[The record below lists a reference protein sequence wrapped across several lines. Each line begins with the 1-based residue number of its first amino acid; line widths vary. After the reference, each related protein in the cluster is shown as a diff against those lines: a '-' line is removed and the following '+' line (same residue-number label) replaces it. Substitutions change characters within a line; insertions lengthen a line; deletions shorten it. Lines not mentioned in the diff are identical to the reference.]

1 MTTVSQP
8 TTAFR
13 RLKTAMTPTYPRRDR
28 WNPSRSVLQSAAV
41 GSLGEAA
48 RPLRQSRFR
57 LLWLGRVS
65 SAIGDAIVP
74 VALTFA
80 VLSIHAS
87 ATALGG
93 VLASFTIARVV
104 FTLAGGVVADRF
116 SRRTIMLGCDV
127 LRAALQG

>member
-1 MTTVSQP
+1 MG
-8 TTAFR
+8 
-13 RLKTAMTPTYPRRDR
+13 
-28 WNPSRSVLQSAAV
+28 N
-41 GSLGEAA
+41 LGEAA
-48 RPLRQSRFR
+48 RPLRQRRFR
-57 LLWLGRVS
+57 LLWFGRVA

-116 SRRTIMLGCDV
+116 SRRTIMLGCDL
-127 LRAALQG
+127 LRAAV